1 MRGELKMTPTD
12 IPVYVAH
19 LGTAARAAS
28 AAMARAPLAARNA
41 ALRQLAHLLRAEV
54 TALTQINEEDV
65 TAARN
70 AGLQSALVDR
80 LKLTPA
86 IIETVAHGCEQIAA
100 MPDPI
105 GEINELKRQ
114 PSGIQV
120 GRMRVPLG
128 VFAMIYESRPNV
140 TIEAASLAIKSGNA
154 AILRGGSE
162 ALASN
167 QALARLVERALA
179 SSGLPIEAV
188 QVLATPDRAAVGCL
202 LAMHEHVDVMIP
214 RGGRSLIERVSAE
227 AKMPVIKHLDG
238 NCHVYVDAEVD
249 LAMALKIT
257 DNAKTQKYSPCNA
270 AESLLVH
277 ARQVD
282 EFLPRIGA
290 LFAAKGVEMR
300 CDGRALSAVRGVPNL
315 KAVPAQESDWGEE
328 YLAPI
333 ISVKVVDSLDEAIN
347 HINRH
352 GSHHTDAIVSA
363 NHAHAMR
370 FLREVDSASVLVNAS
385 TRFADGFEYGLG
397 AEIGISTDK
406 FHARGPVGLE
416 GLTSQ
421 KWIVL
426 GDGELR
432 S

>member
-1 MRGELKMTPTD
+1 
-12 IPVYVAH
+12 
-19 LGTAARAAS
+19 
-28 AAMARAPLAARNA
+28 MA
-41 ALRQLAHLLRAEV
+41 
-54 TALTQINEEDV
+54 
-65 TAARN
+65 
-70 AGLQSALVDR
+70 
-80 LKLTPA
+80 
-86 IIETVAHGCEQIAA
+86 
-100 MPDPI
+100 DPI
-105 GEINELKRQ
+105 GEISELKRQ

-128 VFAMIYESRPNV
+128 VFAMVFESRPNV

-167 QALARLVERALA
+167 LALVRLVERALA
-179 SSGLPIEAV
+179 FADLPADAV
-188 QVLATPDRAAVGCL
+188 QLVATADRAAVGCL

-214 RGGRSLIERVSAE
+214 RGGKGLIERVAAE

-249 LAMALKIT
+249 LAMALAVT

-277 ARQVD
+277 AQQAAT
-282 EFLPRIGA
+282 FLPRIA
-290 LFAAKGVEMR
+290 AVFAAKGVEMR
-300 CDGRALSAVRGVPNL
+300 CDARALAQVRAVSGAR
-315 KAVPAQESDWGEE
+315 AVPAQEADWSEE

-333 ISVKVVDSLDEAIN
+333 ISIKVVDDLDEAIA
-347 HINRH
+347 HINRY
-352 GSHHTDAIVSA
+352 GSHHTDAILTS
-363 NHAHAMR
+363 NHRHAMR
-370 FLREVDSASVLVNAS
+370 FVREVDSASVMVNAS

-421 KWIVL
+421 KWVVL